1 MLWNGNRTFVPGG
14 LPRCFRL
21 LSVIIS
27 NSKSDLSNHNLLSN
41 YGGNSVL
48 STAVANRI
56 YCSIKIINEISNIC
70 LVMKICTSN
79 TIIN

>member
-1 MLWNGNRTFVPGG
+1 MLWNGNRTFVPRG

-27 NSKSDLSNHNLLSN
+27 NSKSDLSNHNLLSK
-41 YGGNSVL
+41 YGNSVL

-70 LVMKICTSN
+70 LVMKICPSN
-79 TIIN
+79 TFIN